1 MKNVRSLLV
10 QSAVVALLWCVHGQP
25 LFAQAPGW
33 KKTWDDTLAAARKE
47 GKVVVVGS
55 PDPVFRNEII
65 PKFKARFGIEI
76 EAIYGSSGPLAER
89 ARMERAS
96 GIRYLD
102 VFMPGPSTAMY
113 TLEAEKLLDPI
124 KPLLLLPEVTDNAK
138 WKLGQPHFIDAGGQN
153 VLMLFRNVESFLFV
167 NDDYVK
173 PEEMRTA
180 DDLLNPKWKG
190 KIETQDP
197 LGSGTASDLAAYFY
211 VEKGPEFVRKLF
223 VDQEPVKREDRRQ
236 LMGALARGSAPIC
249 LTCKIEH
256 ARELQKEGYKIR
268 EIFELAGSKQ
278 RITTAPFVLTLL
290 KDAPHP
296 NAARIFINWMATKEA
311 LEIYSRGNGTA
322 TLRTD
327 ADESFLNPEIIPKPD
342 KAYFDATGSSW
353 ILGGRP
359 GAMKSARD
367 VIKGQ

>member
-1 MKNVRSLLV
+1 MKNAKALLAKSV
-10 QSAVVALLWCVHGQP
+10 LVALLCLLHAPDLLAQP
-25 LFAQAPGW
+25 ADW
-33 KKTWDDTLAAARKE
+33 KKTWDETLAAARKE

-65 PKFKARFGIEI
+65 PKFKAKFGIEVEPI
-76 EAIYGSSGPLAER
+76 FGSSGPLAER

-113 TLEAEKLLDPI
+113 NLEADKLLDPI
-124 KPLLLLPEVTDNAK
+124 KPILLLPEVTDNAK
-138 WKLGQPHFIDAGGQN
+138 WRLGKPHFIDAGGQN

-167 NDDYVK
+167 NEDYVK

-180 DDLLNPKWKG
+180 EDLLNPKWKG

-197 LGSGTASDLAAYFY
+197 LGSGTASDLSAYFY
-211 VEKGPEFVRKLF
+211 TEKGPEFVRKLF
-223 VDQEPVKREDRRQ
+223 VDQQPKIQQDRRQ
-236 LMGALARGSAPIC
+236 LMDSLARGTTPIC

-268 EIFELAGSKQ
+268 EIFELEGSKQ
-278 RITTAPFVLTLL
+278 RITTAPFVLTLI

-327 ADESFLNPEIIPKPD
+327 ADESFLNPEIIPKPG
-342 KAYFDATGSSW
+342 KAYFDATASSW
-353 ILGGRP
+353 ILDRRQE
-359 GAMKSARD
+359 AMKQARD
-367 VIKGQ
+367 AIKGQ

>member
-1 MKNVRSLLV
+1 MKNLNSLLAKSV
-10 QSAVVALLWCVHGQP
+10 LVALLPFLYAPH
-25 LFAQAPGW
+25 LFAQSADW
-33 KKTWDDTLAAARKE
+33 QKTWDETLAAARKE
-47 GKVVVVGS
+47 GKVVVAGS
-55 PDPVFRNEII
+55 PDPVLRNEII
-65 PKFKARFGIEI
+65 PKFKSKFGIEI
-76 EAIYGSSGPLAER
+76 EAIFGSSGPLAER
-89 ARMERAS
+89 ARMERTS

-102 VFMPGPSTAMY
+102 VFMPGPSTAIY
-113 TLEAEKLLDPI
+113 SLEAENILDPI
-124 KPLLLLPEVTDNAK
+124 KPLLLLPEVTDDSK
-138 WKLGQPHFIDAGGQN
+138 WKLGKPHFIDAGEQN
-153 VLMLFRNVESFLFV
+153 VLMLFRNVESFLFI
-167 NDDYVK
+167 NEAYVK

-197 LGSGTASDLAAYFY
+197 LGSGTASDLSAYFY
-211 VEKGPEFVRKLF
+211 TEKGPEFVRKLF
-223 VDQEPVKREDRRQ
+223 VDQQPLKQQDRRQ
-236 LMGALARGSAPIC
+236 LMDSLARGTTPIC

-256 ARELQKEGYKIR
+256 ARELQNEGYKIR
-268 EIFELAGSKQ
+268 EIFELDGSKQ

-327 ADESFLNPEIIPKPD
+327 ADESFLNPEIIPKPN
-342 KAYFDATGSSW
+342 KAYFDATASSW
-353 ILGGRP
+353 ILDGRP
-359 GAMKSARD
+359 GAMKKARE

>member
-1 MKNVRSLLV
+1 LAFLV
-10 QSAVVALLWCVHGQP
+10 ESP
-25 LFAQAPGW
+25 LCAQQADW
-33 KKTWDDTLAAARKE
+33 KKTWDETLAAAQKE

-65 PKFKARFGIEI
+65 PKFKAKFGIDI
-76 EAIYGSSGPLAER
+76 EAIFGSSGPLAER
-89 ARMERAS
+89 TRMERAS
-96 GIRYLD
+96 GVRYLD

-113 TLEAEKLLDPI
+113 SLEAEKLLDPI
-124 KPLLLLPEVTDNAK
+124 KPLLLLPEVTDNSK
-138 WKLGQPHFIDAGGQN
+138 WKLGKPHFIDPREQN

-167 NDDYVK
+167 NETYVR
-173 PEEMRTA
+173 PEEIRTA

-211 VEKGPEFVRKLF
+211 TEKGAEFVRKLF
-223 VDQEPVKREDRRQ
+223 VDQQPVKREDRRQ
-236 LMGALARGSAPIC
+236 LMEALARGSTPIC

-268 EIFELAGSKQ
+268 EVFELDGSRQ
-278 RITTAPFVLTLL
+278 RITTAPFVLTLI
-290 KDAPHP
+290 KDPPHP

-322 TLRTD
+322 TLRVD
-327 ADESFLNPEIIPKPD
+327 ADESFLNPEIIPQSG
-342 KAYFDATGSSW
+342 KAYFDATASAW

-359 GAMKSARD
+359 GAMKNARD

>member
-1 MKNVRSLLV
+1 MKDVRAWLAKCVL
-10 QSAVVALLWCVHGQP
+10 VALLSLLHAPQLV
-25 LFAQAPGW
+25 AQSAGW
-33 KKTWDDTLAAARKE
+33 QKIWDETLAAARKE

-65 PKFKARFGIEI
+65 PTFRSKFGIEI
-76 EAIYGSSGPLAER
+76 EAIFGSSGPLAER

-113 TLEAEKLLDPI
+113 NLEAEHLLDPI
-124 KPLLLLPEVTDNAK
+124 KPLLLLPEVADHSK
-138 WKLGQPHFIDAGGQN
+138 WKLGRPHFIDAGEQN

-167 NDDYVK
+167 NEDYVK
-173 PEEMRTA
+173 PGELKTL
-180 DDLLNPKWKG
+180 DDLLNPKWAG

-197 LGSGTASDLAAYFY
+197 LGSGTASDLSAYFY
-211 VEKGPEFVRKLF
+211 TEKGPDFVRKLF
-223 VDQEPVKREDRRQ
+223 VDQKPVIREDRRQ
-236 LMGALARGSAPIC
+236 LMDSLARGTTPIC

-256 ARELQKEGYKIR
+256 ARELQREGYKIR
-268 EIFELAGSKQ
+268 EIFELEGSKQ
-278 RITTAPFVLTLL
+278 RITTAPFVLTLI

-327 ADESFLNPEIIPKPD
+327 ADESFLNPEIIPKRD
-342 KAYFDATGSSW
+342 GAYFDATASSW

-359 GAMKSARD
+359 TAMQKARQ